1 MALPLSQKAAAIREM
16 IRNTSAQANIPQ
28 RSCLL
33 RSVILILY
41 PFHDLLSL
49 TLLPGRKPF
58 FILSALLPRN
68 HCTISTVFPNGKI
81 PLLEQAELAHY
92 ASLRRFW

>member
-1 MALPLSQKAAAIREM
+1 ML
-16 IRNTSAQANIPQ
+16 TFPQ

-33 RSVILILY
+33 KSVTLKQY

-58 FILSALLPRN
+58 LILSALLPRN
-68 HCTISTVFPNGKI
+68 HYTISIVFPNGKI